1 MSDQLLELDYRI
13 ALDEHGVIEHLN
25 EEAVNN
31 LIHEWIRTPVGTDPE
46 RPWYGNY
53 LKRFANEPWTSNI
66 ATMAQMSLAGK
77 IRQDLSIPDVV
88 IQSIKIEALEMDAML
103 ITIPHSAGVYRG
115 EIER

>member
-1 MSDQLLELDYRI
+1 MLNQLLELDYRI
-13 ALDEHGVIEHLN
+13 ALTEHGVAEHLN

-53 LKRFANEPWTSNI
+53 LKRFSHEPWTSNI

-77 IRQDLSIPDVV
+77 IRQDLNIPEIV
-88 IQSIKIEALEMDAML
+88 IKSIKIEAIEMDAMM
-103 ITIPHSAGVYRG
+103 ITIPHSAGVYTG
-115 EIER
+115 EFER